1 MNPEA
6 QALYEEM
13 KISLGKLVPD
23 VELYYKAEIAV
34 EINQLKKERNAVIL
48 GHNYMEPVLFHSI
61 PDFRGDS
68 LDLSRKAASTDKDVI
83 VFCGVK
89 FMAET
94 AKILNPSKT
103 VLLPAEKAGCSLAES
118 ISAEDVRALKRKYPG
133 VPVVTYVNTYADVR
147 QLRQRFP
154 GIPVVTYVNTYA
166 DVKAESDICCT
177 SGNAVAVVESLKS
190 DTIIFLPDQYLASN
204 VAKETGKHIIF
215 PSIGP
220 ALLASPHSGHQ
231 NGGNE
236 GGLDVQMVGWHG
248 KCEVHDQF
256 TVEDIRV
263 VREQFPDV
271 VVLTHPECPP
281 EVVEASDFSGS
292 TKAMIDYVQN
302 QQASHFLVLTEC
314 SMGDNIAAAN
324 PEKDLLRLCMVRC
337 PHMNMI
343 TMENVRD
350 SLRNNWQVIEV
361 PEEIRVRA
369 FQAVD
374 RMIRIG

>member
-13 KISLGKLVPD
+13 KASLGKLVPD
-23 VELYYKAEIAV
+23 VELYYKSEIAV
-34 EINQLKKERNAVIL
+34 EINRLKKERNAVIL

-61 PDFRGDS
+61 PDFKGDS
-68 LDLSRKAASTDKDVI
+68 LDLSRKAATTDKDVI

-118 ISAEDVRALKRKYPG
+118 ITAEDVRALRRKYPG
-133 VPVVTYVNTYADVR
+133 V
-147 QLRQRFP
+147 
-154 GIPVVTYVNTYA
+154 PVVTYVNTYA

-177 SGNAVAVVESLKS
+177 SGNAIAVAESLKS

-215 PSIGP
+215 PS
-220 ALLASPHSGHQ
+220 L
-231 NGGNE
+231 GGAAPTDTL
-236 GGLDVQMVGWHG
+236 LDVQMIGWHG
-248 KCEVHDQF
+248 KCEVHEKF
-256 TVEDIRV
+256 TVEDIRA
-263 VREQFPDV
+263 VRQQFPEV
-271 VVLTHPECPP
+271 VVVTHPECSP
-281 EVVEASDFSGS
+281 EVVAESDFSGS
-292 TKAMIDYVQN
+292 TNAMINYVQ
-302 QQASHFLVLTEC
+302 QSKAPHYLVLTEC

-350 SLRNNWQVIEV
+350 SLLNNWQIIEV

>member
-23 VELYYKAEIAV
+23 FELYYKAEIAV
-34 EINQLKKERNAVIL
+34 EINQLKKQRQAVIL
-48 GHNYMEPVLFHSI
+48 GHNYMEPVLFHAI

-118 ISAEDVRALKRKYPG
+118 ITAEDVRALKRKYPG
-133 VPVVTYVNTYADVR
+133 VPVVS
-147 QLRQRFP
+147 
-154 GIPVVTYVNTYA
+154 YVNTYA

-177 SGNAVAVVESLKS
+177 SSNAVAVVESLKAA
-190 DTIIFLPDQYLASN
+190 TVIFLPDQYLASN
-204 VAKETGKHIIF
+204 VARETGKHIIF
-215 PSIGP
+215 PSLMP
-220 ALLASPHSGHQ
+220 AQADNTLLDA
-231 NGGNE
+231 
-236 GGLDVQMVGWHG
+236 QMIGWHG
-248 KCEVHDQF
+248 KCEVHEKF
-256 TVEDIRV
+256 TVEDIRA

-281 EVVEASDFSGS
+281 EVVEASDYSGS
-292 TKAMIDYVQN
+292 TNAMIQFVQKSN
-302 QQASHFLVLTEC
+302 APHFLVLTEC

-324 PEKDLLRLCMVRC
+324 PDKDLLRLCMVRC

-350 SLRNNWQVIEV
+350 SLLHLRAVIEV
-361 PEEIRVRA
+361 PEEIRARA
-369 FQAVD
+369 FQAVE
-374 RMIRIG
+374 RMIKIG

>member
-1 MNPEA
+1 MNPAA

-23 VELYYKAEIAV
+23 FELYYKAEIAV

-48 GHNYMEPVLFHSI
+48 GHNYMEPVLFHAI

-68 LDLSRKAASTDKDVI
+68 LDLSRKAASTEKDVI

-94 AKILNPSKT
+94 AKILNPTKT

-118 ISAEDVRALKRKYPG
+118 ITAEDVRALKRKYPG
-133 VPVVTYVNTYADVR
+133 VPVVTYVNTYADV
-147 QLRQRFP
+147 
-154 GIPVVTYVNTYA
+154 
-166 DVKAESDICCT
+166 KAESDICCT
-177 SGNAVAVVESLKS
+177 SGNAIAVVESLKS
-190 DTIIFLPDQYLASN
+190 ETVIFLPDQYLASN
-204 VAKETGKHIIF
+204 VARETGKHIIF
-215 PSIGP
+215 PSF
-220 ALLASPHSGHQ
+220 AQKTDSL
-231 NGGNE
+231 
-236 GGLDVQMVGWHG
+236 LDVQLIGWHG
-248 KCEVHDQF
+248 KCEVHEKF
-256 TVEDIRV
+256 TVEDIRAA
-263 VREQFPDV
+263 REQFPDV

-281 EVVEASDFSGS
+281 DVVEASDYSGS
-292 TKAMIDYVQN
+292 TNAMIKFVQQSN
-302 QQASHFLVLTEC
+302 APHFLVLTEC

-324 PEKDLLRLCMVRC
+324 PDKELLRLCMVRC

-350 SLRNNWQVIEV
+350 SLLRNRQVIEV

-369 FQAVD
+369 FQAVE
-374 RMIRIG
+374 RMIKIG